1 MLPTAALSPISIIL
15 NLNSSTTKPFY
26 GEVKHAHINAMY
38 ILRSHGVKSVNP
50 LRLSKRIGSLDLPA
64 ACERIR
70 FSWSSLKRK
79 YLPMWNE
86 DTYKY
91 NYGSF

>member
-1 MLPTAALSPISIIL
+1 MQE
-15 NLNSSTTKPFY
+15 N
-26 GEVKHAHINAMY
+26 GEVKQAHINAMY

-50 LRLSKRIGSLDLPA
+50 CKLTRRIGSLDIPA

-86 DTYKY
+86 DTYTY